1 MDENKKERL
10 AEAGIDVENAL
21 ERFMGNEGLLERFLK
36 KFLNDQNFSK
46 LTVAIGEKKEQEA
59 LAASHTL
66 KGVCG
71 NLSMGRLYGLATEQV
86 NLFRAGRWQEAAD
99 LMPQMSAE
107 YETICETLRRELT
120 D

>member
-66 KGVCG
+66 KG
-71 NLSMGRLYGLATEQV
+71 Y
-86 NLFRAGRWQEAAD
+86 
-99 LMPQMSAE
+99 AE
-107 YETICETLRRELT
+107 TCPWEDCTVWLQSR
-120 D
+120 